1 MTVNGVCRECKQFV
15 NNSPFFGKR
24 LPFHA
29 GKRIMK
35 PLKEKGGTHLYQKED
50 VRKFLDEKQ
59 ISYEWFDHKAVF
71 TIDEMLEIG
80 LEKEEDIAKNLFLRD
95 NKGKRHFLVVIRE
108 DKQADLKSLGEKIGA
123 GRLSFASEER
133 LMKYLGLTKGS
144 VTPFGILNDTDC
156 AVEVIFDEDFRNMD
170 AIGVHPNDNTAS
182 VFLAFSDLVQIIEEH
197 GNSVTFLSL

>member
-1 MTVNGVCRECKQFV
+1 
-15 NNSPFFGKR
+15 
-24 LPFHA
+24 
-29 GKRIMK
+29 MK
-35 PLKEKGGTHLYQKED
+35 PLREKGGTHMYQKED

-108 DKQADLKSLGEKIGA
+108 NKQADLKSLGEKIGA

-156 AVEVIFDEDFRNMD
+156 AVEVILTKISAIWMPLAYILMTIRLPFFLLFLIWCRSLRNTV
-170 AIGVHPNDNTAS
+170 IPLHFFPYNV
-182 VFLAFSDLVQIIEEH
+182 
-197 GNSVTFLSL
+197 

>member
-1 MTVNGVCRECKQFV
+1 M
-15 NNSPFFGKR
+15 
-24 LPFHA
+24 
-29 GKRIMK
+29 
-35 PLKEKGGTHLYQKED
+35 YQKED

-108 DKQADLKSLGEKIGA
+108 NKQADLKSLGEKIGA

-156 AVEVIFDEDFRNMD
+156 AVEVIFDEDFRNLE

-182 VFLAFSDLVQIIEEH
+182 VFLAFSDLVQIIEEQVVLWYTKSKC
-197 GNSVTFLSL
+197 GQFLLCAE

>member
-1 MTVNGVCRECKQFV
+1 M
-15 NNSPFFGKR
+15 
-24 LPFHA
+24 
-29 GKRIMK
+29 
-35 PLKEKGGTHLYQKED
+35 YQKED

-144 VTPFGILNDTDC
+144 VTPFPYNVREKTAFSGNLPLRNKSYCGILNPNADNFCC
-156 AVEVIFDEDFRNMD
+156 AQNNNIERKFHGKTKNNRPACGSGAGAANGIYPRDSSGKRQIFC
-170 AIGVHPNDNTAS
+170 
-182 VFLAFSDLVQIIEEH
+182 
-197 GNSVTFLSL
+197 GNRQTQKVL